1 MQISWSIGALEKIS
15 RGLREAPAMVDR
27 ELLAAMAWS
36 TLLLERETIVAF
48 PTSKEAPVHPEAKR
62 TPKRSPGETAKTIH
76 SDYFSTPAGVLGVVS
91 SASPVAAFIELGT
104 RPHTIRP
111 KDAKALAFP
120 LGVTSIASPLGVQG
134 AFNVVKSV
142 EHPGT
147 APNPVFAETLERNMG
162 QIIKRFED
170 AADAI
175 ARNLLG

>member
-1 MQISWSIGALEKIS
+1 MSLGAIDKIS
-15 RGLREAPAMVDR
+15 MGLRQSPAMAQR

-36 TLLLERETIVAF
+36 TTLLERETKEAF
-48 PTSKEAPVHPEAKR
+48 PKSKEVPVHPEAKR

-76 SDYFSTPAGVLGVVS
+76 SDYFSTPTGVLGVVG

-120 LGVTSIASPLGVQG
+120 VCVASIASPLGVQG

-142 EHPGT
+142 KHPGT
-147 APNPVFAETLERNMG
+147 APNPVFAETLEQNME
-162 QIIKRFED
+162 QIIRRFED

>member
-1 MQISWSIGALEKIS
+1 MAQ
-15 RGLREAPAMVDR
+15 R

-36 TLLLERETIVAF
+36 TTLLERETKEAF
-48 PTSKEAPVHPEAKR
+48 PKSKEVPVHPEAKR
-62 TPKRSPGETAKTIH
+62 TSKRSPGETAKTIH
-76 SDYFSTPAGVLGVVS
+76 SDYFSTPTGVLGVVG

-120 LGVTSIASPLGVQG
+120 VCVASIASPLGVQG

-142 EHPGT
+142 KHPGT
-147 APNPVFAETLERNMG
+147 APNPVFAETLEQNME
-162 QIIKRFED
+162 QIIRRFED